1 MKIHLKKQLQKQRV
15 LNYNWKP
22 KCKIITKFYYIIM
35 NTNQTLNKVRILLG
49 IEVKLEQMKLDNGA
63 ILEAEAFEAGAE
75 IFVVADE
82 ERVAVPVGEYEA
94 DGKIIVI
101 EEEGIIAEIKEAG
114 AEEEAPE
121 EEVVEEEVEEEEL
134 STETASPKKIV
145 KSITE
150 EMFFSEIEKLR
161 NEINELKLAK
171 VEVKEV
177 EEVSVELSAE
187 PEVEGISHN
196 PENLTEKK
204 ELNLYSQKGKN
215 NTINRIFNTLNK

>member
-1 MKIHLKKQLQKQRV
+1 
-15 LNYNWKP
+15 
-22 KCKIITKFYYIIM
+22 M
-35 NTNQTLNKVRILLG
+35 NTNETLNKVRTLLG

-63 ILEAEAFEAGAE
+63 ILEAEVFEAGAE

-101 EEEGIIAEIKEAG
+101 EEEGIIAEIKEAQ
-114 AEEEAPE
+114 AEEEAPAE
-121 EEVVEEEVEEEEL
+121 EEEAKSEEVEEEEL
-134 STETASPKKIV
+134 ATEVASPKKVV

-171 VEVKEV
+171 VEVEEV
-177 EEVSVELSAE
+177 EEVSVELSSE

>member
-1 MKIHLKKQLQKQRV
+1 
-15 LNYNWKP
+15 
-22 KCKIITKFYYIIM
+22 M
-35 NTNQTLNKVRILLG
+35 NTNQTLNKVRTLLG

-94 DGKIIVI
+94 DGKIIII
-101 EEEGIIAEIKEAG
+101 EEEGIISEIKEAG

-121 EEVVEEEVEEEEL
+121 EEVVEEEAKSEEVEEEEL

>member
-1 MKIHLKKQLQKQRV
+1 
-15 LNYNWKP
+15 
-22 KCKIITKFYYIIM
+22 M
-35 NTNQTLNKVRILLG
+35 NTNQTLNKVRTLLG

-94 DGKIIVI
+94 DGKIIII
-101 EEEGIIAEIKEAG
+101 EEEGIISEIKEAG

-121 EEVVEEEVEEEEL
+121 EEVVEEEAKSEEVEEEEL
-134 STETASPKKIV
+134 STETASPKKVV

-171 VEVKEV
+171 VEVEEV

>member
-1 MKIHLKKQLQKQRV
+1 
-15 LNYNWKP
+15 
-22 KCKIITKFYYIIM
+22 M
-35 NTNQTLNKVRILLG
+35 NTNQTLNKVRTLLG

-94 DGKIIVI
+94 DGKIIII
-101 EEEGIIAEIKEAG
+101 EEEGIISEIKESG

-121 EEVVEEEVEEEEL
+121 EEVVEEEAKSEEVEEEEL
-134 STETASPKKIV
+134 STETASPKKVV

-171 VEVKEV
+171 VEVEEV

>member
-1 MKIHLKKQLQKQRV
+1 
-15 LNYNWKP
+15 
-22 KCKIITKFYYIIM
+22 M
-35 NTNQTLNKVRILLG
+35 NTNQTLNKVRTLLG

-63 ILEAEAFEAGAE
+63 ILEAESFEAGAE

-82 ERVAVPVGEYEA
+82 ERVAVPVGEYESE
-94 DGKIIVI
+94 GKMIVI
-101 EEEGIIAEIKEAG
+101 EEEGIISEIKEAQ
-114 AEEEAPE
+114 AEEEEAPVE
-121 EEVVEEEVEEEEL
+121 EEAKSEEVEEEEL
-134 STETASPKKIV
+134 SNETTSPKKIV

-161 NEINELKLAK
+161 NEINELKLSK

-196 PENLTEKK
+196 PENVSAKK